1 MTDEQT
7 SLEAYVGARIRDRRR
22 LMKLS
27 QTELAGMLGIS
38 YQQLQKYENGS
49 TALTLN
55 RMMQMAQVMN
65 VPPSFFYDGA
75 PTSSKIAEVPESEV
89 IVRTRTQP
97 MQILLVEDNSGDEI
111 LFRNAVEDSGAHVEV
126 YTIAQA
132 DKVMDFLSNHES
144 KYGRPR
150 PHLIVLDINLPRKN
164 GLSLLDEVKGS
175 DAAADIPV
183 IMLTNSVR
191 TKDMKES
198 YRKNAAGF
206 IQKSLAYQD
215 FCDDVSTAMQ
225 YWSRA
230 VVLPV
235 M

>member
-1 MTDEQT
+1 MSDIET
-7 SLEAYVGARIRDRRR
+7 SLETYVGARIRDRRR

-49 TALTLN
+49 TALTLG
-55 RMMQMAQVMN
+55 RMMQMAQIMN

-75 PTSSKIAEVPESEV
+75 PASTRPGDAPDSEV

-97 MQILLVEDNSGDEI
+97 LQVLLVEDNSGDEI
-111 LFRNAVEDSGAHVEV
+111 LFRNAVEDSNAHVEV
-126 YTIAQA
+126 YTLSQA
-132 DKVMDFLSNHES
+132 DKVMDFLQNYES
-144 KYGRPR
+144 KYARPR
-150 PHLIVLDINLPRKN
+150 PHLIVLDINLPRKD
-164 GLSLLDEVKGS
+164 GLSLLEEIKGS
-175 DAAADIPV
+175 EGAADIPV

-206 IQKSLAYQD
+206 IQKSLDYQD
-215 FCDDVSTAMQ
+215 FCDDVAAAMQ